1 MRVRGE
7 ENRRLEALTVQLAA
21 EHDLRARAAVVE
33 ERARVARELHDIV
46 AHSVSLIA
54 VQAGAAE
61 KLMGRDEARARHSLQ
76 AVQETARGA
85 LGEMRRLLT
94 ALSVCRRRPGAGAG
108 AAAGAGRRR
117 PAGRA
122 GTGRRPAGGVAR
134 GRRPPRDAGAPLS
147 ELTSRE
153 LDVLRHVARG
163 LSNGEIAG
171 RLFLSEAT
179 VKTHLTRIL
188 AELGL
193 RGRVQAVVLAHE
205 TGLVEPG
212 GG

>member
-122 GTGRRPAGGVAR
+122 GTGRR
-134 GRRPPRDAGAPLS
+134 S

-153 LDVLRHVARG
+153 LGVLRHVARG

-193 RGRVQAVVLAHE
+193 RGRVQAVVLAYE
-205 TGLVEPG
+205 TGLVKPG

>member
-1 MRVRGE
+1 M
-7 ENRRLEALTVQLAA
+7 
-21 EHDLRARAAVVE
+21 
-33 ERARVARELHDIV
+33 
-46 AHSVSLIA
+46 
-54 VQAGAAE
+54 
-61 KLMGRDEARARHSLQ
+61 
-76 AVQETARGA
+76 
-85 LGEMRRLLT
+85 T
-94 ALSVCRRRPGAGAG
+94 ALSVCRRRRGAGAG

-134 GRRPPRDAGAPLS
+134 GRLPPRDAGAPLS

-179 VKTHLTRIL
+179 AKTHLTRIL
-188 AELGL
+188 AKLGL
-193 RGRVQAVVLAHE
+193 RGRVQAVVLAYE
-205 TGLVEPG
+205 TGAGRAGRRLTSDSWARSSPRPRG
-212 GG
+212 ASR